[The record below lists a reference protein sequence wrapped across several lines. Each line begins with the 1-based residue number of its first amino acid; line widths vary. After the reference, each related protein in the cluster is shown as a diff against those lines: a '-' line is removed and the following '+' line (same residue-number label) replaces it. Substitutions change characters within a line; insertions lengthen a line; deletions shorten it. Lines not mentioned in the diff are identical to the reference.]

1 MADMGPIVRSM
12 KSSSKT
18 LLGQL
23 LVLSRW
29 LPVKGRTQTLAPT
42 AQAKTTV
49 AEGLAM
55 RSDKVASRHAV
66 EQASLERISTDRI
79 GAFSDAVIAVV
90 ITIMVLELKAPAN
103 SGLPALWPLWPTA
116 VSYVVS
122 YLAVAIVWVNH
133 HHLLRFV
140 RHLTPRLVWVNFL
153 HLFAVSLVPFS
164 TAWIARTHL
173 AAIPVAFYAGVFVFV
188 NVAFRLFEGDVFAQA
203 DEARICALARR
214 MARRRSLGT
223 ILLFVVAALV
233 ALWLPPL
240 GFALVCLTLV
250 LYLRPEAPGSIFRAS
265 RLG

>member
-1 MADMGPIVRSM
+1 M
-12 KSSSKT
+12 KNPSKT
-18 LLGQL
+18 ILEQL
-23 LVLSRW
+23 LILSRR
-29 LPVKGRTQTLAPT
+29 LPVKGC
-42 AQAKTTV
+42 AQN
-49 AEGLAM
+49 LI
-55 RSDKVASRHAV
+55 
-66 EQASLERISTDRI
+66 ASLQGSATRAGDSTIRNDEAASHHVALPSSGDRLSTDRI

-90 ITIMVLELKAPAN
+90 ITIMVLELKAPMN
-103 SGLPALWPLWPTA
+103 SGLHALWPLWPTA

-140 RHLTPRLVWVNFL
+140 RDLTPRLVWVNFA

-173 AAIPVAFYAGVFVFV
+173 AAIPVAFYASVFVCV

-203 DEARICALARR
+203 DEARIGALAKR

-223 ILLFVVAALV
+223 ILLFVAAALV
-233 ALWLPPL
+233 ALWRPPL

-250 LYLRPEAPGSIFRAS
+250 LYLRPEAPGAVFRAS
-265 RLG
+265 RPG